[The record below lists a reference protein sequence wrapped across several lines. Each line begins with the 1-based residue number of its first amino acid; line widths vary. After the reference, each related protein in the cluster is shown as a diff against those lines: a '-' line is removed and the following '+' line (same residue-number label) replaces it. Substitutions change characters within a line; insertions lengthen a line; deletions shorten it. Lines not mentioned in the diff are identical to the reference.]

1 MATIE
6 NITGERLLTVQET
19 AQIIGAAVGTLNRAR
34 VLGGNF
40 PAYIKRG
47 KSVRYKLST
56 VMKWMADQE
65 EHKTTSEID
74 AKNRNAA
81 A

>member
-1 MATIE
+1 METVK

-34 VLGGNF
+34 IFGGNF
-40 PAYIKRG
+40 PPYIKRG

-56 VMKWMADQE
+56 VTKWMEDQE
-65 EHKTTSEID
+65 EHKTTSEVD
-74 AKNRNAA
+74 AKKERAA
-81 A
+81 T